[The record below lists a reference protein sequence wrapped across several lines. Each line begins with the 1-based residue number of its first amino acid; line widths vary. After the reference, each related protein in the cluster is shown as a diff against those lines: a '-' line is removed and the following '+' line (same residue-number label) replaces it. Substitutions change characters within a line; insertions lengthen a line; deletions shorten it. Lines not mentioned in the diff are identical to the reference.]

1 MGASNMATPA
11 LGHPLARRLLVM
23 QRVMFQ
29 QVHFHKVS
37 FNTGKRIIMKRDQH
51 AATPP
56 GEDEKL
62 LHSMGYAQELS
73 RRMSGFSNFAISFS
87 IICILAGG
95 ITAFPAGLSAGGGAS
110 IGIGWPVGALFA
122 SIVAAA
128 MAQIASSY
136 PTAGGL
142 YHWSSI
148 LGGKGLG
155 WVTAWINLLGLIFV
169 VASVNFGVYDPF
181 FKTLIAPL
189 LGINPEQL
197 TWTEQTLFLAGITIS
212 QAWLNH
218 LGIKITTRLTD
229 MSGYLIFV
237 IAVVLTVALLAYAP
251 GPLDF
256 SRLFTFSNFSGADGG
271 TWPKTDSS
279 LLVFLSGLLL
289 TVYTLTGYDASAHTS
304 EETHQAAHNVPK
316 GILRSVLWSA
326 LFGYILICTFV
337 LVLPSMQAGVKAGMG
352 FFDLLLGSLPP
363 LLKAVLGIGIFLVNY
378 LCGLACLTSTSRMMY
393 AFARDGGLPFSHQ
406 LKQVHPVHRTPGLAI
421 WVSATLAIVA
431 TLYGDAFTVLSAGSA
446 VFLYISYIIPVTAGM
461 FAEGKTWTHKG
472 PFSLGAA
479 SKPIAL
485 LATLGGAI
493 LAFVGMQPP
502 NQKVLYL
509 TVALLLVLLFFWFV
523 LGVRKQFK
531 GPPIGERI
539 QKHQA
544 HIREIESALDKTA

>member
-1 MGASNMATPA
+1 MN
-11 LGHPLARRLLVM
+11 
-23 QRVMFQ
+23 
-29 QVHFHKVS
+29 
-37 FNTGKRIIMKRDQH
+37 RDQH
-51 AATPP
+51 AATPQ

-189 LGINPEQL
+189 LGINPDKL

-237 IAVVLTVALLAYAP
+237 IAVVLTVSLLAYAP

-271 TWPKTDSS
+271 TWPKTDNS

-485 LATLGGAI
+485 LATIGGAV
-493 LAFVGMQPP
+493 LAFVGVQPP
-502 NQKVLYL
+502 NEKVLYL
-509 TVALLLVLLFFWFV
+509 TIALLLVLLFFWFV

-544 HIREIESALDKTA
+544 HIREIESALDKTT